1 VGQNDFLGEIHIP
14 LANCTLDET
23 EEFQLL
29 AKKTKKDVSFS
40 IIFNSKKKFCVVV
53 FFLNIVI
60 TAYTTNNG
68 SRSNTI

>member
-40 IIFNSKKKFCVVV
+40 IIFNSKKEILCC
-53 FFLNIVI
+53 FFFF
-60 TAYTTNNG
+60 
-68 SRSNTI
+68 